1 MTMDSRGCDL
11 TGAWTVSVSIPS
23 PDGGRIVASVDVPR
37 PEVVTVHHE
46 PYERLPLFN
55 LSAWAG
61 WQRGRPLAGLKAQEC
76 TACFALHPDSVVVAA
91 GSADDATRY
100 ERGLDWEADLAWG
113 SVGRLPGGR
122 IGPEQPV
129 FISYAYTPARLDS
142 IVQDATGAIA
152 LRRGEPHIATPH
164 PPALSE
170 GEARLVNVFL
180 ERQADALA
188 ADCLYP
194 ILESGFPEPTQSGA
208 SVAERLLPRTL
219 ARLVN
224 GEPLKVLA
232 WGDSVTDG
240 GFLDDPARER
250 WQCQFVER
258 LRERYPKS
266 PIDLVTEAWG
276 GRNTSLYLAEP
287 PGSIHN
293 YQEKV
298 LDAKPDLIVMEF
310 VNDAG
315 LPADIYEERHRK
327 LLEDFRR
334 IGAEWIILTPH
345 YIRPDWMGLT
355 RQREI
360 DEDPR
365 PYVAFLRKFAAENDI
380 ALADASLRYGRL
392 WRQGIPYNTMM
403 KNNVNHP
410 DARGM
415 RIFADSLIAL
425 FPGAE

>member
-1 MTMDSRGCDL
+1 M
-11 TGAWTVSVSIPS
+11 
-23 PDGGRIVASVDVPR
+23 
-37 PEVVTVHHE
+37 
-46 PYERLPLFN
+46 
-55 LSAWAG
+55 
-61 WQRGRPLAGLKAQEC
+61 
-76 TACFALHPDSVVVAA
+76 
-91 GSADDATRY
+91 
-100 ERGLDWEADLAWG
+100 
-113 SVGRLPGGR
+113 
-122 IGPEQPV
+122 

-164 PPALSE
+164 PPTLSE
-170 GEARLVNVFL
+170 GETRLVNVFL

-219 ARLVN
+219 ARLEN

-258 LRERYPKS
+258 LRERHPKS
-266 PIDLVTEAWG
+266 PIHLVTEAWG

-298 LDAKPDLIVMEF
+298 LEAKPDLIVMEF

-365 PYVAFLRKFAAENDI
+365 PYVAFLRKFAAQNHI

-403 KNNVNHP
+403 KNNINHP